1 MHVVELYTYPIKSAR
16 GIALSRATLDDA
28 GIQFDRRFMFVDA
41 DGNFLTQRVYPRMA
55 LIEVTLHDDS
65 VRARAPGLGEVD
77 VPLDDGVLTGEREVN
92 IWRDRCVAH
101 VVSREATDFAREFF
115 GIDADLVRMPSTPT
129 RSVDSRFVD
138 GFRGIGFADAFP
150 LLVAS
155 RASLDAV
162 NATLAT
168 PIPMRRF
175 RPNIVVDGTT
185 AFAEDAWRALR
196 VGDLTLT
203 LPKPCERC
211 VIVNVDPE
219 SGTST
224 PEALRALAK
233 LHTVGGRVLFGQNA
247 IHDRAGELRV
257 GDVAVAI

>member
-1 MHVVELYTYPIKSAR
+1 MNVVELYTYPIKSAR

-41 DGNFLTQRVYPRMA
+41 DGSFLTQRVHPRMA
-55 LIEVTLHDDS
+55 LIEVSIHDAF
-65 VRARAPGLGEVD
+65 VRMRARDFGDVD
-77 VPLDDGVLTGEREVN
+77 LALDDHVRTGERDVKV
-92 IWRDRCVAH
+92 WRDRCLAH
-101 VVSREATDFAREFF
+101 TVSREATDFAREFF

-138 GFRGIGFADAFP
+138 GVRGIAFADAFP

-185 AFAEDAWRALR
+185 AFAEEAWRALR
-196 VGDLTLT
+196 VRDLTLT

-211 VIVNVDPE
+211 VIINVDPE